1 MDPRRFL
8 YHLRSLPAYR
18 DQIVHVEHIPARQV
32 RYAEPEKPL
41 HPALQWALKRQGI
54 DRLYSHQAQAL
65 DLARAGSNLVVST
78 GTASGKT
85 LCYHLPVLEEVLQN
99 PRAKALYLYPTKAL
113 AQDQLRNLR
122 ELTAQDLPFIKAGTY
137 DRDTAQQER
146 AQLRRTAQIILTNP
160 DMLHLGILPNH
171 SSWARFFANLRYVV
185 VDEAHYYSGILG
197 SQVAN
202 VLRRLNRI
210 LDFYRARPQYICCS
224 ATIANPQEHVERLT
238 GKGCQVVS
246 EDGSP
251 RGPKD
256 FVFWNPSLLDS
267 KTGTRRSANSEA
279 TLLFTE
285 LVKQGVRNVIF
296 AKTRKVAE
304 LILLYSREAL
314 SKTDPELTGKI
325 RSYRAGY
332 RAEERRQIERELFQ
346 GHLLGVASTTA
357 LELGVD
363 IGGLDA
369 TVLTGYPG
377 SVASAW
383 QQAGRSGRGL
393 EPSLSVLV
401 GLDGPLDQYLMRH
414 PQEFFG
420 KPHEHALIDPN
431 NENILRKHLP
441 CAAYELPLSGADA
454 AVWGDGETLGA
465 VIQGLGQQGILRP
478 SGERWF
484 YAQDDYP
491 AQEVNLRTA
500 TSREYD
506 IVDVSRGRDLLGT
519 VNAETAFFFVHPGAI
534 YLHQG
539 ETYLVQE
546 LDLRTQTA
554 SVVPVDVNYYT
565 QTKDLTDVRI
575 VQALKERRL
584 PRSTAYWGQVQVTT
598 QIVGFKRKQQFTE
611 TVLSEEPLDL
621 PPQTFDT
628 RALWFDVPAEAMAG
642 LAGRGQD
649 PAGGLHAL
657 EHAAIAMLPLF
668 ALCGRNDI
676 GGVSTLAHP
685 DTGRAQVF
693 IYDNFPGGVGISA
706 KGFESLEALWEAT
719 LRTIRECPCDEGCP
733 SCVQSPKCGNNNE
746 PLDKEAAVAIL
757 QTLLGRG

>member
-1 MDPRRFL
+1 M
-8 YHLRSLPAYR
+8 
-18 DQIVHVEHIPARQV
+18 
-32 RYAEPEKPL
+32 
-41 HPALQWALKRQGI
+41 
-54 DRLYSHQAQAL
+54 
-65 DLARAGSNLVVST
+65 
-78 GTASGKT
+78 
-85 LCYHLPVLEEVLQN
+85 
-99 PRAKALYLYPTKAL
+99 YLYPTKAL
-113 AQDQLRNLR
+113 AQDQLRSLH
-122 ELTAQDLPFIKAGTY
+122 EFTAQDMPFIKAGTY
-137 DRDTAQQER
+137 DRDTTQQER

-185 VDEAHYYSGILG
+185 IDEAHYYSGILG

-238 GKGCQVVS
+238 GKGCQVIS

-267 KTGTRRSANSEA
+267 KTGARRSANSEA

-285 LVKQGVRNVIF
+285 LVKQGIRNVTF

-314 SKTDPELTGKI
+314 LKTDRELTGKI

-393 EPSLSVLV
+393 EPSLSILV

-420 KPHEHALIDPN
+420 KPHEHALINPN

-454 AVWGDGETLGA
+454 AVWGNGEALGA
-465 VIQGLGQQGILRP
+465 IIQGLGHQGILRP

-506 IVDVSRGRDLLGT
+506 IVDVSRGRELLGT

-539 ETYLVQE
+539 EIYLVQE

-565 QTKDLTDVRI
+565 QTRDLTDVRI

-584 PRSTAYWGQVQVTT
+584 PRSTTYWGQVQVTT

-628 RALWFDVPAEAMAG
+628 RALWFDVPVEALAG

-676 GGVSTLAHP
+676 GGMSTLAHP

-706 KGFESLEALWEAT
+706 KGFEFLEALWEAT
-719 LRTIRECPCDEGCP
+719 LRTIQECPCDEGCP

-746 PLDKEAAVAIL
+746 PLDKEAAVVIL